1 VTAWT
6 TERGLGLDGLV
17 PVAQMAALA
26 RRWYK
31 DRLSP
36 DWAPKTREASQAIF
50 TAVGLTG
57 PFWTLPGA

>member
-1 VTAWT
+1 
-6 TERGLGLDGLV
+6 
-17 PVAQMAALA
+17 MAALS

-36 DWAPKTREASQAIF
+36 EWAPKTREVSQAIF

-57 PFWTLPGA
+57 PFWTLPGGESPPSSR

>member
-1 VTAWT
+1 
-6 TERGLGLDGLV
+6 
-17 PVAQMAALA
+17 MAALS

-57 PFWTLPGA
+57 PFWTLPGGVPPPSSPAR